1 MILYTLGFQVQTTVA
16 FLRDIDP
23 YALPVR
29 GLTATF
35 GLSRMRENG
44 IASVG
49 WSHTTMADEDVKPTS
64 AELQD
69 VLMDGVNENGVAP
82 DNTTP
87 AIPEPQSKR
96 PNFKTR
102 FILSG
107 HTRSISAVKFSP
119 DGSMLASSGVF
130 SGVVSK

>member
-1 MILYTLGFQVQTTVA
+1 MDA
-16 FLRDIDP
+16 SR
-23 YALPVR
+23 APV
-29 GLTATF
+29 
-35 GLSRMRENG
+35 
-44 IASVG
+44 ASVG

-69 VLMDGVNENGVAP
+69 VLMDGVNENGIVP
-82 DNTTP
+82 DNSTP

-119 DGSMLASSGVF
+119 DGSMLASSGVLC
-130 SGVVSK
+130 GVVSK